1 MMAGKRRVFGAAFKA
16 KVALAAAKGDRTTA
30 QLASQFGIHTS
41 QVTAWKKQLMAQVAE
56 LFADGRQRRAEQ
68 ATDEQELYEQIG
80 RLKMEVEWLK
90 KKAAE
95 VGAEVKRL
103 CIEPN
108 HKHLSIARQCQL
120 VGLARSSWYYEP
132 LGESAENLAL
142 MREIDR
148 LYIKLPF
155 FGTRK
160 VRKRF
165 GINRKRA
172 QRLMRLLGL
181 EAVCPKRS
189 TSRPAPGHKVY
200 PYLLRNMAITK
211 PDQVWASDITYIPL
225 QHGFLYLTAVMDL
238 YSRNVLSWRLSNTLT
253 GDFCLDALDAAL
265 LRARPE
271 IFNTDQGAQF
281 TATAFTS
288 RLKKRGVAIS
298 MDGRGRALDNV
309 FVERLWRTVKY
320 EEVYLRDYADGWQA
334 KKSLGRYF
342 NFYRNER
349 PHQALGYRTPSEVYA
364 ER

>member
-1 MMAGKRRVFGAAFKA
+1 MAGKRRVFGAAFKA

-30 QLASQFGIHTS
+30 QLASQFGVHTS

-56 LFADGRQRRAEQ
+56 LFADGRQRRADQ
-68 ATDEQELYEQIG
+68 TTDEQELYEQIG

-90 KKAAE
+90 KKLPRS
-95 VGAEVKRL
+95 AEVKRL

-108 HKHLSIARQCQL
+108 HKHLSVARQCQL

-132 LGESAENLAL
+132 LGESPENLAL

-172 QRLMRLLGL
+172 QRLMRLMGL

-253 GDFCLDALDAAL
+253 GDFCLEVLDAAL
-265 LRARPE
+265 SRARPQ
-271 IFNTDQGAQF
+271 IFNTDQGARF

-288 RLKKRGVAIS
+288 RLEKRGVAIS

-309 FVERLWRTVKY
+309 FVERLGRTVKY

-342 NFYRNER
+342 DFYRNER